1 MFDIVE
7 IVELFLSFLWSP
19 LIVIGID
26 PVKLQNLKLIEVLQK
41 AMGDILQ

>member
-7 IVELFLSFLWSP
+7 IVEVFLSFLWSP

-26 PVKLQNLKLIEVLQK
+26 PVKLENLKLFEGLQK
-41 AMGDILQ
+41 AVGDIFQ